1 MNQLERFRFALAKD
15 THLGNLME
23 RLAKTNGDA
32 PLVEEAETGL
42 KLTFEEAADRVA
54 GTAGGIRARI
64 EPGDRV
70 VINAPNGYDFFLLC
84 LAAMRA
90 GAVAVPVNPQM
101 RDEEVEYVKKDS
113 GATIT
118 VHSCDEVMGEPVE
131 AAEAT
136 PEDVA
141 GVFYTSGTTG
151 KPKGAELSH
160 KALLGSGVMMAA
172 YPAGLRRDEAV
183 SGMPVAHIA
192 GFSILLMVA
201 CGGIPVYLLP
211 KFRPDKALDAIE
223 ERRATLFVGVPAMYR
238 MMLEAGAED
247 RDLRSVRLWASGA
260 DVMPQDLIRKFKR
273 MGAMA
278 TLPVV
283 GASVGEAAFVDG
295 YGMVELGG
303 GVAIR
308 FSLPMMNLPIGS
320 NVVTPLP
327 GYHLKVIGDDGNEVR
342 LGQVGEL
349 VVKGPGV
356 MRGYHGQ
363 EDATKE
369 TLTEDG
375 WLRTGDLARK
385 GPFGLVEFAGRKKHV
400 IKHGG
405 YSVFAVEVE
414 RALEEH
420 PAVVECAVIGLPD
433 ERKGEVPVAVVR
445 LGDGDGVSEDELVS
459 WAKEHMSDYKAPK
472 QVKIVDDLPRTGTDK
487 VQKDELLKL
496 FQDDEG
502 DGDSGGKTDK
512 AKSKDN

>member
-1 MNQLERFRFALAKD
+1 VNQLERFRIAFSKD
-15 THLGNLME
+15 IHLGNLME
-23 RLAKTNGDA
+23 RLAEANGDA
-32 PLVEEAETGL
+32 PLVEEADTGL
-42 KLTFEEAADRVA
+42 TLTFEDAADRVSRM
-54 GTAGGIRARI
+54 AGGIRSQI

-101 RDEEVEYVKKDS
+101 RDEEIEYVKKDS
-113 GATIT
+113 GATLT
-118 VHSCDEVMGEPVE
+118 VHDADEVKGDPVE

-136 PEDVA
+136 PDDVA

-151 KPKGAELSH
+151 KPKGAKLTH

-211 KFRPDKALDAIE
+211 KFRPDTALDAIE
-223 ERRATLFVGVPAMYR
+223 ERRATMFVGVPTMYR
-238 MMLEAGAED
+238 MMLEAGAEE

-260 DVMPQDLIRKFKR
+260 DVMPQDLIRKFKK
-273 MGAMA
+273 MGALV
-278 TLPVV
+278 TLPVL

-308 FSLPMMNLPIGS
+308 FSLPMMNLPVGS

-327 GYHLKVIGDDGNEVR
+327 GYHLRVIGDDGGDVR

-356 MRGYHGQ
+356 MKGYHGKD
-363 EDATKE
+363 DATRE
-369 TLTEDG
+369 TITEDG

-414 RALEEH
+414 RSMEEH
-420 PAVVECAVIGLPD
+420 PAVAECAVIGLPD

-445 LGDGDGVSEDELVS
+445 LNDSDGVSEDDLVS

-472 QVKIVDDLPRTGTDK
+472 QVKIVDELPRTGTDK

-496 FQDDEG
+496 FQEEDDGEG
-502 DGDSGGKTDK
+502 DAG
-512 AKSKDN
+512 

>member
-1 MNQLERFRFALAKD
+1 VNQLERFRIAFSKD
-15 THLGNLME
+15 VHLGNLME
-23 RLAKTNGDA
+23 RLGEANGDA
-32 PLVEEAETGL
+32 PLVEEADTGL
-42 KLTFEEAADRVA
+42 TLTFEEAADRVA
-54 GTAGGIRARI
+54 RMAGGIKAEI

-84 LAAMRA
+84 LSAISA

-101 RDEEVEYVKKDS
+101 RDEEIDYVKKDS
-113 GATIT
+113 GAAMT
-118 VHSCDEVMGEPVE
+118 VHEADEVMGDPVE
-131 AAEAT
+131 AADAT
-136 PEDVA
+136 PADVA

-151 KPKGAELSH
+151 KPKGAELTH

-201 CGGIPVYLLP
+201 CGGIPVYVLP
-211 KFRPDKALDAIE
+211 KFRPDTALDAIE
-223 ERRATLFVGVPAMYR
+223 ERRATMFVGVPAMYR
-238 MMLEAGAED
+238 MMVEAGAEE

-260 DVMPQDLIRKFKR
+260 DVMPQDLIRKFKK
-273 MGAMA
+273 MGALI

-283 GASVGEAAFVDG
+283 GASLGEAAFVDG

-308 FSLPMMNLPIGS
+308 FSLPMMNLPIGN
-320 NVVTPLP
+320 NVVSPLP
-327 GYHLKVIGDDGNEVR
+327 GYRLRVIGDEGADVR

-356 MRGYHGQ
+356 MKGYHGQ
-363 EDATKE
+363 DDATKE
-369 TLTEDG
+369 TITEDG

-414 RALEEH
+414 RSMEEH
-420 PAVVECAVIGLPD
+420 PSVAECAVIGLPD
-433 ERKGEVPVAVVR
+433 ERKGEIPVAVVR
-445 LGDGDGVSEDELVS
+445 LGEGNGVSEAELVS
-459 WAKEHMSDYKAPK
+459 WAKEHMSDYKAPR

-487 VQKDELLKL
+487 VQKDELVKL
-496 FQDDEG
+496 FQNGEESKG
-502 DGDSGGKTDK
+502 GDSP
-512 AKSKDN
+512 